1 MLGISRVEVV
11 NVKKI
16 FPARSSIN
24 TASLRRLLASLFVL
38 FAVSSSCMA
47 QDYDSVR
54 SIYVKEFPDYFNGQ
68 IIATDRLLILN
79 LIGREGEKS
88 RINYAPNDRGYI
100 GLAAYVFDVGIGLS
114 VKVPAAFERDKDKY
128 GSTDFIDLQ
137 GNIYG
142 KKWCF
147 DGTFQKYEGFF
158 LNNAVDITP
167 GFESGDNFPQRA
179 DLGVMNII
187 INGIYILNH
196 QKFSFRSGF
205 NQADKQIKSAG
216 SPILLLSASRFGI
229 NADSVLIPDN
239 VADDFGNLSEIVDG
253 RFITMSVLPGYAYN
267 LVFRDLFVNINA
279 TAGIG
284 LQHQKLDLGNDSRAK
299 YAIEPRFNFRA
310 ALGYD
315 NERFFA
321 GASFLLQRSTI
332 NMDGMRINNIAGNY
346 KFFVGYRFKE
356 FGILKK
362 YSIYDVKLFK

>member
-1 MLGISRVEVV
+1 MLGISKTEVV
-11 NVKKI
+11 KRAKLILDCSSMITARIKNLIVSFFLVVI
-16 FPARSSIN
+16 F
-24 TASLRRLLASLFVL
+24 ASAG
-38 FAVSSSCMA
+38 MA

-68 IIATDRLLILN
+68 ILATDRLLILN
-79 LIGREGEKS
+79 LIGREAEKR

-100 GLAAYVFDVGIGLS
+100 GLAAYIFDIGIGLS
-114 VKVPAAFERDKDKY
+114 VKVPAAFERDKDRY
-128 GSTDFIDLQ
+128 GSTDFVDLQ

-142 KKWCF
+142 EKWCF

-167 GFESGDNFPQRA
+167 GFESGDNFPQRS

-187 INGIYILNH
+187 LNGIHIFNH

-216 SPILLLSASRFGI
+216 SPILLLSASRFSI

-239 VADDFGNLSEIVDG
+239 VAEDFGNLSSMVGG
-253 RFITMSVLPGYAYN
+253 RFITISVLPGYAYN
-267 LVFRDLFVNINA
+267 LVFRDLFVNLNA
-279 TAGIG
+279 TGGVG
-284 LQHQKLDLGNDSRAK
+284 LQHQKLDLENDSRAK
-299 YAIEPRFNFRA
+299 YAIEPKFNFRA

-362 YSIYDVKLFK
+362 YSVHDVKLFN

>member
-1 MLGISRVEVV
+1 MLGIFRSDVV
-11 NVKKI
+11 KGKMLRPTCGSIKTVSMRYLLVYLII
-16 FPARSSIN
+16 FF
-24 TASLRRLLASLFVL
+24 LAGST
-38 FAVSSSCMA
+38 SNA

-54 SIYVKEFPDYFNGQ
+54 SIYVKEFPDYFNAQ

-79 LIGREGEKS
+79 LIGREGEKR

-100 GLAAYVFDVGIGLS
+100 GLAAYVFDIGIGLS

-128 GSTDFIDLQ
+128 GTTDFIDLQ

-158 LNNAVDITP
+158 LNNAADITP

-187 INGIYILNH
+187 LNGVHIFNH

-216 SPILLLSASRFGI
+216 SPILLLSASRFSI

-239 VADDFGNLSEIVDG
+239 VADDFGNLSEMIDG
-253 RFITMSVLPGYAYN
+253 RFITMSILPGYAYN
-267 LVFRDLFVNINA
+267 LVFRDLFANLNA
-279 TAGIG
+279 TGGIG
-284 LQHQKLDLGNDSRAK
+284 LQHQKLDLKNDATEK
-299 YAIEPRFNFRA
+299 IAIEPKFNFRA

-315 NERFFA
+315 NGRFFA
-321 GASFLLQRSTI
+321 GGSFLLQRSTI

-362 YSIYDVKLFK
+362 YSIQDLKIFN